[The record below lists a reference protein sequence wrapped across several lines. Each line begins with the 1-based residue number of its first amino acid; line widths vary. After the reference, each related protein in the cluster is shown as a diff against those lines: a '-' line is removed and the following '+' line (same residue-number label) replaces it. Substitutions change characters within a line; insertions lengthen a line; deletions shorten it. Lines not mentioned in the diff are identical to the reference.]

1 MGKRLGSLIGAFALI
16 ILISTPAHSA
26 EPNWQ
31 NAFGGNPD
39 PLAQKLLMWLNVT
52 ETDAPSD
59 SGELIHFTL
68 ENYGWP
74 KLHVFRE
81 RIEKDIGPSSQ
92 HPYEIAAWFD
102 QNAPKSAGGF
112 NAYMAAIQS
121 LGQYEKAKTALR
133 KFWLDAELDK
143 RDTAALAAQYRRL
156 FLPTDHIDRLDSL
169 LWEQRYQEAE
179 YMLPLVDA
187 DHRKLAEARKA
198 LGRVSSKAS
207 GLVRAVPASL
217 ANDEGLLY
225 DRLRWRRQMN
235 KDKDAVA
242 LLHHMPK
249 NTVYPELWWKERN
262 ILARRALEKKNYAGA
277 YKIVAGHGLT
287 SGGDYSQA
295 EWMLGWLSLRFLHQP
310 DVAYR
315 HFDNFYQAVT
325 SAVSRS
331 RAAYWLARAAETMQQ
346 KESAQNWYKL
356 SAQFPSTF
364 YGQLSHEKLKS
375 QIDAAQFIDDEVP
388 PEAQQAFESTELVQ
402 VVRLLAHAGLEKYA
416 DPFYIKLLNKASA
429 RTDFVLI
436 ARLARETDRTRYS
449 VEANKQ
455 MQQKIGGFMFTE
467 GYPLFPSMPIDN
479 PESALIHA
487 IVHRESMFDAEAA
500 SPAGARGLMQ
510 LMPRTA
516 QHISKNMGKKFTVD
530 KLTDNPEYNV
540 ELGAAYLQSLLDK
553 YDGYYPFAIAAY
565 NAGPSNVHQW
575 IKEFGDPRN
584 GKVDIID
591 WIEQI
596 PIYETRNYVQRVMES
611 YYMYK
616 LRLSEEPRTVLA
628 FKSE

>member
-1 MGKRLGSLIGAFALI
+1 MGKRLGSLVGAFALI

-26 EPNWQ
+26 ETNWQ
-31 NAFGGNPD
+31 DAFGGNPD

-52 ETDAPSD
+52 ETGMPFD

-74 KLHVFRE
+74 RLYVFRD
-81 RIEKDIGPSSQ
+81 RIEKDVGASSQ

-102 QNAPKSAGGF
+102 QNAPKSADGF
-112 NAYMAAIQS
+112 NAYMTALLS
-121 LGQYEKAKTALR
+121 LGQDNKARAALR
-133 KFWLDAELDK
+133 KFWLDAELNK
-143 RDTAALAAQYRRL
+143 KETAALSGQYKKL
-156 FLPTDHIDRLDSL
+156 FSPTDHVDRLDAL
-169 LWEQRYQEAE
+169 LWAQRYQEAE
-179 YMLPLVDA
+179 YMLPLIDA

-198 LGRVSSKAS
+198 LGRMSSKAS
-207 GLVRAVPASL
+207 KLVRAVPAAL
-217 ANDEGLLY
+217 LNDSGLLY

-242 LLHHMPK
+242 LLRHLPK
-249 NTVYPELWWKERN
+249 NLPHPELWWRERN
-262 ILARRALEKKNYAGA
+262 ILSRRALEKKDFAGA
-277 YKIVAGHGLT
+277 YKIIAGHGLT

-295 EWMLGWLSLRFLHQP
+295 EWTLGWLSLRFLHQP
-310 DVAYR
+310 GVAYR
-315 HFDNFYQAVT
+315 HFDNFTQAVG

-331 RAAYWLARAAETMQQ
+331 RAAYWLARAAEAMQQ
-346 KESAQNWYKL
+346 RESSQNWYKL

-364 YGQLSHEKLKS
+364 YGQLSHEKLNS
-375 QIDAAQFIDDEVP
+375 PVDAALFIDDQVP
-388 PEAQQAFESTELVQ
+388 PEAQQAFEDSELVR
-402 VVRLLAHAGLEKYA
+402 VVHLLANEGLEKYA
-416 DPFYIKLLNKASA
+416 DPFFIKLLNKASA
-429 RTDFVLI
+429 RIDFVLI
-436 ARLARETDRTRYS
+436 ARLAREADRPRYS

-467 GYPLFPSMPIDN
+467 GYPLFPSMPIDD

-516 QHISKNMGKKFTVD
+516 QHVSKNIGKKFTVD

-540 ELGAAYLQSLLDK
+540 ELGAAYLQSLLEK
-553 YDGYYPFAIAAY
+553 YDGYYPLAIAAY
-565 NAGPSNVHQW
+565 NAGPSNVKLW

-628 FKSE
+628 FKNE